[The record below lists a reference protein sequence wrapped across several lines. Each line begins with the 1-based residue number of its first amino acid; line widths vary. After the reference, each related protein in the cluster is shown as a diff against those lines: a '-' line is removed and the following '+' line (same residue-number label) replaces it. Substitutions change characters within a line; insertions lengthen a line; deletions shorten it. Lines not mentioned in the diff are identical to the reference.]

1 MKFQHLHFRAKSKM
15 RDFRCWHY
23 QSFCFRMLQICLFS
37 IKLDKE
43 LQSSALKIQGD
54 SSYKRNK
61 NSTISMVIDWI
72 WTQQCHFYNLLT
84 TEMPCVGV
92 KWQLKNETFQ
102 WKSHTL
108 FKLLNFY
115 LFCSSLIPHHM
126 GQKSLIEATGLEDP
140 TFY

>member
-1 MKFQHLHFRAKSKM
+1 MKFQHHLHFRAKSKM

-23 QSFCFRMLQICLFS
+23 QSFCFRILHLCLFS
-37 IKLDKE
+37 IKQDKE

-92 KWQLKNETFQ
+92 KWQLKNS
-102 WKSHTL
+102 SH
-108 FKLLNFY
+108 FNENQIHFLNYWIFISFAV
-115 LFCSSLIPHHM
+115 LWF
-126 GQKSLIEATGLEDP
+126 P
-140 TFY
+140 TIWDKRAL